1 MNIFILVLMFSS
13 GFLASVYFLKNVSH
27 TERLG
32 SSIFFAIAAVS
43 LININLALFSGVY
56 LNLSVVFMP
65 AVFTLLLFLSL
76 NILKNKQNAN
86 LKSLFHF
93 SILKDEWLTLGALSI
108 ILVFLFFYYSNNEFL
123 LSLASYFTK
132 ETASCF
138 YMQTFRIIG
147 LLNPGVRSL
156 DSLVKVYDIIC
167 TPGNVLFTATPFL
180 IFKMSS
186 FKILYLIFNAL
197 LFIFTYFICKRLLKN
212 KIAALVVAIFSIL
225 NPYILSVE
233 VLDRNVMALSIS
245 AIFFYCLFEHK
256 EKIFLQGFIF
266 GLLAGT
272 GLRFL
277 PLLFI
282 IPMLILW
289 GKDASFRRIMLFVV
303 AFLAAFLF
311 NIPHFFFNGLNS
323 LGEGGAFFELLILA
337 FTKWMRT
344 PFLPFPNILFYL
356 INLINYFGYL
366 VSGFICFGAYFLLKE
381 NKRLF
386 FAFLSMFLLVLIV
399 LSFQRNWIE
408 GDKYRIIICAF
419 LPVYIF
425 LGFGIKAIFNRINFK
440 KMILAIL
447 ISLSLPIIFVNL
459 CSKLNFPQD
468 LEFYKRRL
476 IYQQESRD
484 YYQLLKKSLSNVGV
498 FPNYQRLFTKLK
510 LGRKVKE
517 ERSTFSNLFSK
528 ADLPGSDNFN
538 TFYKQWGN
546 YFIKNSNGVKAEL
559 TTDPNDFVYL
569 KINFDKLVLD
579 MHNAVTEVPDVEMV
593 SLDLSNP
600 EQLSDTF
607 YAQIKVSWQ
616 NNDLPVCLML
626 NNDNLDV
633 FKELVINL
641 NAFISVGKDDLGLD
655 IVNAVNFV
663 LNPGLRKYGYNSG
676 MKSFPLY
683 EEDSSFTFKVP
694 KNAKIIIKN
703 WFVNGQNGIPF
714 KVDSWGIK
722 RSFNGRYVIKFYYN
736 EPESYL

>member
-1 MNIFILVLMFSS
+1 MDIFILVLMIFS
-13 GFLASVYFLKNVSH
+13 GFLASVYFLTDVCCL
-27 TERLG
+27 ERIG
-32 SSIFFAIAAVS
+32 STIFFAIANVS
-43 LININLALFSGVY
+43 LVNINIALFSGIY
-56 LNLSVVFMP
+56 LNSIVVFIT
-65 AVFTLLLFLSL
+65 TLATMFLFLGL
-76 NILKNKQNAN
+76 IILKNKQIGNIKN
-86 LKSLFHF
+86 LICF
-93 SILKDEWLTLGALSI
+93 SPLKDEFQALGILGSV
-108 ILVFLFFYYSNNEFL
+108 LVFLFFYYSNSEFL
-123 LSLASYFTK
+123 LSLASYFVK
-132 ETASCF
+132 EAATCF

-147 LLNPGVRSL
+147 LFNPGVNSL
-156 DSLVKVYDIIC
+156 DALTKVYDIIC
-167 TPGNVLFTATPFL
+167 TPGNVLFTATLLPIL
-180 IFKMSS
+180 KISS

-197 LFIFTYFICKRLLKN
+197 LFIFTYLICKRLLKN
-212 KIAALVVAIFSIL
+212 KAAALTVAIFSIL

-245 AIFFYCLFEHK
+245 AFFFYCLLEHK
-256 EKIFLQGFIF
+256 EEIFLQGFVF

-277 PLLFI
+277 PLLSI
-282 IPMLILW
+282 VPMLILW
-289 GKDASFRRIMLFVV
+289 GKDVNFKKITLFVT
-303 AFLAAFLF
+303 AFLITFLF
-311 NIPHFFFNGLNS
+311 NIPHIFFNGLNS
-323 LGEGGAFFELLILA
+323 LGESGSFFELIILA

-344 PFLPFPNILFYL
+344 PFVPFPNILFYL

-366 VSGFICFGAYFLLKE
+366 VSGFICFGAYSLLKE

-386 FAFLSMFLLVLIV
+386 LAFLSMFLLVIIA

-425 LGFGIKAIFNRINFK
+425 LGFGIKSIFNRINFK
-440 KMILAIL
+440 KMILAIF

-498 FPNYQRLFTKLK
+498 FPNYRRLFTKLK

-517 ERSTFSNLFSK
+517 ERSTFSNLFPK
-528 ADLPGSDNFN
+528 ADLPGSDKFN
-538 TFYKQWGN
+538 TFYKQWGK
-546 YFIKNSNGVKAEL
+546 YFIKNLNDKNATLTSN
-559 TTDPNDFVYL
+559 PNDFVYL
-569 KINFDKLVLD
+569 KINFDKLILD
-579 MHNAVTEVPDVEMV
+579 MHNAVTQLPSVEMV

-655 IVNAVNFV
+655 IVNAVNFA

-676 MKSFPLY
+676 MTSFPLY
-683 EEDSSFTFKVP
+683 EEDRSLIFKVP
-694 KNAKIIIKN
+694 KDTKIIIKN
-703 WFVNGQNGIPF
+703 WFINGQNGIPF
-714 KVDSWGIK
+714 KVDSWGIE
-722 RSFNGRYVIKFYYN
+722 RSFNGRYGIKFYYN